1 MQVTD
6 EFYTDNGRY
15 SVRSFG
21 NGWAYEITDNSTG
34 NILWFQDSHAE
45 QLQRDT
51 DNFDDTHVLDQ
62 HFECI
67 DG

>member
-1 MQVTD
+1 MQTTSSLETQDGKYLV
-6 EFYTDNGRY
+6 E
-15 SVRSFG
+15 VFG

-34 NILWFQDSHAE
+34 NSLWFQDDHAD

-51 DNFDDTHVLDQ
+51 NNFDDTYVLDQ

-67 DG
+67 DH